1 MAKIALI
8 GAGSG
13 FGGRLSVDILSFPEL
28 RESTIAL
35 VDINRDAVDAVGG
48 FVRKVIDAH
57 GCGAKVVATTDRR
70 EALDGADYVVVAI
83 SVGGPAYDGVPY
95 HYEIE
100 IPAKYGVSQR
110 VGDTVGPGGI
120 FRTLRSAPEMLAICA
135 DMQELCPDALLINYT
150 NPMAMLTWIVNE
162 GTTIRNVGLCHS
174 VQGTAHQ
181 LAGYIGAPFSEMT
194 YWVAGINHMS
204 WFLELKR
211 NGEDAYPALWEALEN
226 PETFAKDTVRFEI
239 MRHFGYFVTES
250 TPHMSEYVPYFRK
263 RPDLLE
269 QYHLDYRS
277 PSAEA
282 PQHRRWE
289 SEERFGDE
297 AARKAA
303 QEGPSNEYASRII
316 HSIETNTLYRF
327 NGNVANDGLIMNL
340 EPGCCVEVPCMTDA
354 TGIRPCAIGELPP
367 QLAGLNQS
375 NVVVQRL
382 VAEAVLERDLEKA
395 FMATA
400 LDPLT
405 AAVCSLP
412 EIRAMFDEMVAAEE
426 RWLAPHFGG
435 GE

>member
-1 MAKIALI
+1 MANIALI

-28 RESTIAL
+28 RDSTIAL
-35 VDINRDAVDAVGG
+35 VDINQDAVDAVGG
-48 FVRKVIDAH
+48 FVRRVVDAH
-57 GCGAKVVATTDRR
+57 GCGAHVLATTERR

-95 HYEIE
+95 YYEIE
-100 IPAKYGVSQR
+100 IPKTYGVSQR
-110 VGDTVGPGGI
+110 IGDTVGPGGI
-120 FRTLRSAPEMLAICA
+120 FRALRSAPEMLAICV

-150 NPMAMLTWIVNE
+150 NPMAMLTWVMNE
-162 GTTIRNVGLCHS
+162 GTAIRNVGLCHS

-181 LAGYIGAPFSEMT
+181 LAGYIGAQPEEMGC
-194 YWVAGINHMS
+194 WVAGINHMS
-204 WFLELKR
+204 WFLELRR
-211 NGEDAYPALWEALEN
+211 NGEDAYPALWEALED
-226 PETFAKDTVRFEI
+226 PEVFAKDTVRFEI

-250 TPHMSEYVPYFRK
+250 TAHMSEYVPYFRK
-263 RPDLLE
+263 RPELLE

-277 PSAEA
+277 PSPEA
-282 PQHRRWE
+282 PAHRRWE
-289 SEERFGDE
+289 KEERLGEE

-303 QEGPSNEYASRII
+303 AEGPSNEYASRII

-327 NGNVANDGLIMNL
+327 NGNVANDGLIANL
-340 EPGCCVEVPCMTDA
+340 EPGCCVEVPCLTDA

-382 VAEAVLERDLEKA
+382 VTESVLERDLDKA
-395 FMATA
+395 FMAMA

-426 RWLAPHFGG
+426 PWLAPHFGG
-435 GE
+435 EA